1 MFLVT
6 LRRSGPQ
13 WRAGLPLEE
22 QSGFSQHAAFMDA
35 LVESGFVVL
44 GGPLSDELRV
54 VEAIEAPSADA
65 VRATLAEDPWNGSH
79 LVLESVEGWT
89 IRLDGR

>member
-22 QSGFSQHAAFMDA
+22 QSGFSQHAAFMDR

-65 VRATLAEDPWNGSH
+65 VRTTLAEDPWNGSH

>member
-22 QSGFSQHAAFMDA
+22 QSGFSQHAAFMDR

-44 GGPLSDELRV
+44 GGPLSDEVRV

-65 VRATLAEDPWNGSH
+65 VRTTLAEDPWNGSH